1 MQNSSFNW
9 CSFDG
14 QQDPSGQSTITVGS
28 GAYSAALPSGVILW
42 KKSQIIV
49 GITDDGLILLRK
61 WKMKMKEILA
71 LANKWHQPQGK
82 PNYIPEFK
90 STVDVEDADI
100 ILELNGTNSDY
111 V

>member
-42 KKSQIIV
+42 KKNP
-49 GITDDGLILLRK
+49 ITVTITVTTIALLRK
-61 WKMKMKEILA
+61 WNLQVKDILK
-71 LANKWHQPQGK
+71 LANKWHQHGVA
-82 PNYIPEFK
+82 NYIPEFIGAQLG
-90 STVDVEDADI
+90 EDADI
-100 ILELNGTNSDY
+100 IIELNGNSTAM
-111 V
+111 